1 MDAYTIFMLVLLVGF
16 GALLVMSAMKKK
28 KAVAQTQEM
37 RNELKKGDKV
47 MTDSGIVGE
56 IVDSYEEEGYK
67 YFVLKSGRGE
77 KTSFFS
83 VHANA
88 IYYVFG
94 KDDVS
99 SASKNI
105 VTKPVE
111 EKKEEIV
118 EVKEDNATE
127 QKVEIVKKTNQP
139 KKKNTQQK

>member
-1 MDAYTIFMLVLLVGF
+1 MDAYTIFMLVLLVAF
-16 GALLVMSAMKKK
+16 AVLLVMSAMRKK

-67 YFVLKSGRGE
+67 YFVLKSGRKE
-77 KTSFFS
+77 NVSFFS

-94 KDDVS
+94 KDDMVTS
-99 SASKNI
+99 SKTIESKI
-105 VTKPVE
+105 EDEIKTDKPE
-111 EKKEEIV
+111 IKEEAQTEKKEPA
-118 EVKEDNATE
+118 KKST
-127 QKVEIVKKTNQP
+127 QTKKKTT
-139 KKKNTQQK
+139 KK